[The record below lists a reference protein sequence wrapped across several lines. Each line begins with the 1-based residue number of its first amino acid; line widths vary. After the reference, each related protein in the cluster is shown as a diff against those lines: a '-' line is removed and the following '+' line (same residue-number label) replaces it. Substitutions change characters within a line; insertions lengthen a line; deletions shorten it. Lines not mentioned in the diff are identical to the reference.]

1 MNSSIIFMM
10 LGFSVRHTYYI
21 HMCMFMY
28 LACCT
33 LLYIYICTLAI
44 YVCTAKDKG
53 LVRVSP
59 ADVARYWR
67 HVAANNSWGS
77 THPGHGLMP
86 LGLHGDDGQYN
97 EAGDAVTLVTLN
109 FPLERDNDS
118 PLNLKVAV
126 VPYAILLY
134 I

>member
-1 MNSSIIFMM
+1 MPHELIHYLHDAWFQCSAYILYTHVYVHVSS
-10 LGFSVRHTYYI
+10 VAHYI
-21 HMCMFMY
+21 V
-28 LACCT
+28 
-33 LLYIYICTLAI
+33 YICTLA